1 MGAGKAAQVT
11 AGNLIFLV
19 AHGDGF
25 HDEEAIPREP
35 EGVLLG
41 DERCTLEAQDD
52 GNASVG
58 DQVKAVWGQVEKEWV
73 RKTGNGSRKRRE
85 HRMTL

>member
-58 DQVKAVWGQVEKEWV
+58 DQVKAVWG
-73 RKTGNGSRKRRE
+73 RLRRSGSAKQEMGAGRGE
-85 HRMTL
+85 NTE